1 LPDGLPLTPDRAVER
16 RQILDAA
23 ALVFDEIGY
32 HHASIAQL
40 AEKAGTTKATVYDF
54 FEAKH
59 DILFA
64 IHDEWIEDLLA
75 RSRRNLATTSD
86 TCELVRHFAR
96 DVLTIIHERQSQVRI
111 YFEYLNEMPP
121 VLQARARGKR
131 DVYEKL
137 VEDVIRAGMAAG
149 LFKDQSA
156 RVATLGFFGMCNWA
170 HRWYKPGG
178 AITHE
183 QIADQLSDIFLCGLQ
198 IRPEPAKETL

>member
-1 LPDGLPLTPDRAVER
+1 MPDEPPLTPEQEAER

-32 HHASIAQL
+32 HHASIGQL
-40 AEKAGTTKATVYDF
+40 AERAGTPKASVYDF

-64 IHDEWIEDLLA
+64 IHEEWIEDLLA
-75 RSRRNLATTSD
+75 RSRQSLSTTSNPSD
-86 TCELVRHFAR
+86 LVRHFAR

-121 VLQARARGKR
+121 VLQAKARANR

-137 VEDVIRAGMAAG
+137 VEDVIRAGMADG
-149 LFKDQSA
+149 VFRDQSA

-170 HRWYKPGG
+170 HRWYRPGG

-183 QIADQLSDIFLCGLQ
+183 QIADQLSDIFLRGLQ
-198 IRPEPAKETL
+198 TRP